1 MLLGLTLVISIFL
14 HILIPSIFL
23 PLFFLGILAV
33 FILSKQYWS
42 VLIWCIIIILLIQ
55 VSTLKPWWQNSL
67 YYFIWILCMYIS
79 SISLDKG
86 WPVQSIIATIAL
98 LISNL
103 IVNGLSVDYISLC
116 IYTLVNGFGI
126 AIVLYIAEKLKIYE
140 KIV

>member
-1 MLLGLTLVISIFL
+1 MLLGLTLAISVLL

-23 PLFFLGILAV
+23 PLFFLGILVV

-42 VLIWCIIIILLIQ
+42 VFIWCIIIILLIQ
-55 VSTLKPWWQNSL
+55 VSSLTPWWQNSL
-67 YYFIWILCMYIS
+67 YYAIWILCMYIS

-86 WPVQSIIATIAL
+86 WLVQSIIATISL

-103 IVNGLSVDYISLC
+103 IVNGFIINYMSLV
-116 IYTLVNGFGI
+116 IYALVNGLGI
-126 AIVLYIAEKLKIYE
+126 AIVLYTAEKLKIYE

>member
-23 PLFFLGILAV
+23 PLFFFGILAV

-42 VLIWCIIIILLIQ
+42 VFICCIIIILLIQ
-55 VSTLKPWWQNSL
+55 VSTLTPWWQNIL
-67 YYFIWILCMYIS
+67 YYAIWILCVYIS

-103 IVNGLSVDYISLC
+103 IINGFSIDYMSLG
-116 IYTLVNGFGI
+116 IYTLVNGLGI
-126 AIVLYIAEKLKIYE
+126 AIVLYTAEKLKIYE
-140 KIV
+140 EIV